1 MHKNACLGNY
11 KVYDSTGS
19 LVRGGFS
26 SYQAALEY
34 KLTYGN
40 SGWTIK

>member
-1 MHKNACLGNY
+1 MY
-11 KVYDSTGS
+11 RIYDSTGS

-26 SYQAALEY
+26 SDQAALNY

-40 SGWTIK
+40 SNWYIK

>member
-1 MHKNACLGNY
+1 MY
-11 KVYDSTGS
+11 RIYDSTGS

-40 SGWTIK
+40 SGWTIKQVGL

>member
-1 MHKNACLGNY
+1 MY
-11 KVYDSTGS
+11 RIYDSTGS
-19 LVRGGFS
+19 LVRGGFF

>member
-1 MHKNACLGNY
+1 MHKNVCLGNY
-11 KVYDSTGS
+11 KVYDSIGS

-40 SGWTIK
+40 SGWKIR